1 MSKKWTLTEHAGI
14 RRQGD
19 DYKIRTTAKCPQTG
33 KIRVRKKTLRAST
46 IAEAMQTRDRLKA
59 EIRQVDSPTVGSR
72 SITYFAAHWVAQRVK
87 SGQWSSRTAAD
98 RKQKISDHIL
108 PVLGHIDV
116 DDIAREDIRRWI
128 DVINAAQKTHYSD
141 GRPRPEPIDYSHRTV
156 RQWWSILK
164 SIIKSLYLEGHVDG
178 RFYEWCRAQVGPTG
192 AKEQRREDGT
202 LTLSQLTDYVEAA
215 KKIVPVRYSEI
226 ITLAYTGM
234 RGGELYG
241 LEWEHIDYDAEVITV
256 EQSHSQGRMGPTKTG
271 RQRTPPMLP
280 QVADAIREH
289 RKGLVRLENV
299 GLFEGI
305 VFPANNGRRRGSST
319 LYKLMRKV
327 ANALGLDIKMGP
339 QVLRSSL
346 VTILRNAGANSQQ
359 IMSIVG
365 HETKEMHDHYTRPT
379 DEELRETV
387 GILAP

>member
-14 RRQGD
+14 RRKGD
-19 DYKIRTTAKCPQTG
+19 DFKIRTTAKCPQTG
-33 KIRVRKKTLRAST
+33 RIRVRKKTLRAST
-46 IAEAMQTRDRLKA
+46 IAEAIQTRERLKA

-72 SITYFAAHWVAQRVK
+72 SITHFAAHWVAQRVK
-87 SGQWSSRTAAD
+87 SGQWSERTASD
-98 RKQKISDHIL
+98 RRQKITDHIL

-116 DDIAREDIRRWI
+116 DDLSRADIRRWI
-128 DVINAAQKTHYSD
+128 DVTNAAQKTHYPD
-141 GRPRPEPIDYSHRTV
+141 GRPRSEPVDYSHRTV

-164 SIIKSLYLEGHVDG
+164 SIIKSLYLEAYVDG
-178 RFYEWCRAQVGPTG
+178 RFYEWCRAQAGPTG
-192 AKEQRREDGT
+192 AKERRREDGT
-202 LTLSQLTDYVEAA
+202 LTLSQLTNYVEAA
-215 KKIVPVRYSEI
+215 RSIVPSRYAEI

-234 RGGELYG
+234 RGGELYA
-241 LEWEHIDYDAEVITV
+241 LRWEHIDYDAEVITV
-256 EQSHSQGRMGPTKTG
+256 EQSYSQGRLGPTKTG
-271 RQRTPPMLP
+271 RARTPPMLP
-280 QVADAIREH
+280 QVADAIRAH
-289 RKGLVRLENV
+289 RKRLVRLENV

-305 VFPANNGRRRGSST
+305 VFPATTGRRREATT
-319 LYKLMRKV
+319 LHKPMRKV
-327 ANALGLDIKMGP
+327 GDALGLDIKMGP